1 MNRIKIFLLCLGL
14 ISCTYSFSQEET
26 LEVLLEKAES
36 GNADY
41 QYKLGKYYLNINESS
56 IGFPWFQRAAL
67 QNHKV
72 GMYFTGWCYYYGEGV
87 KKDLRKA
94 YYWFTKCAQKGDSQ
108 AKKMVKSIKN
118 QINVDDIIFADP
130 FDPSRPPILEIIP
143 NSILFTDANKNNAID
158 ANENCCIKFKIH
170 NNGKGNAINCFAKII
185 PNETT
190 KEIKYADIN
199 IPLIKPQETID
210 VSMPLTSTTKVSDG
224 IANLRLKVEE
234 PHGFGTETA
243 SISINTKKFVAPLLQ
258 IVDSKVSPSE
268 GTTLKKMS
276 PFYLQVLLQNTKKGS
291 ADNVKVKIGLPTNV
305 LLMESQKEEEDFAYI
320 SGGETKSINYP
331 LIINNNYASNDVPI
345 TLYVKEKYGEYAE
358 NKTIN
363 LHINQSITNNNII
376 IKEKEINTKNQDIR
390 IASIS
395 SDIDKNIPEAIN
407 SNSNTFAI
415 VIANETYSKEANV
428 PYAVNDGNI
437 FKEYCRNC
445 LGIPEKNIHLIT
457 NATLNDIRHE
467 VKWIQDVAE
476 VYKGDAKIIFYYAGH
491 GIPDEKS
498 KNAYLLPT
506 DGYGSDV
513 ATGYSLENLYKTFG
527 SLPSKSITVF
537 LDACFNGAKRDGNML
552 ASARG
557 VAIKVKQTIPVGN
570 MVVFTAAQGDE
581 TAYPY
586 KEEEHGLFTYYLLK
600 KLQETKGNATLG
612 ELSDYIKEQVERQ
625 SIVTNGKLQSPSI
638 MATSSIGN
646 EWKNWTL
653 NK

>member
-305 LLMESQKEEEDFAYI
+305 LLMESQKEEDFAYI

-376 IKEKEINTKNQDIR
+376 IKEKEINTKNQDIK

-407 SNSNTFAI
+407 STSNTFAI
-415 VIANETYSKEANV
+415 VIANETYNKEANV

-537 LDACFNGAKRDGNML
+537 LDACFSGAKRDGNML

>member
-345 TLYVKEKYGEYAE
+345 TLYVKEQYGEYAE

-376 IKEKEINTKNQDIR
+376 IKEKEINTKNQDIK

-415 VIANETYSKEANV
+415 VIANETYNKEANV

-537 LDACFNGAKRDGNML
+537 LDACFSGAKRDGNML

>member
-118 QINVDDIIFADP
+118 QINVDDIVFADP

-376 IKEKEINTKNQDIR
+376 IKEKEINTKNQDIK

-415 VIANETYSKEANV
+415 VIANETYNKEANV

-537 LDACFNGAKRDGNML
+537 LDACFSGAKRDGNML

>member
-130 FDPSRPPILEIIP
+130 FDPSKPPILEIIP

-305 LLMESQKEEEDFAYI
+305 LLMESQKEEEYFAYI

-376 IKEKEINTKNQDIR
+376 IKEKEINTKNQDIK

-415 VIANETYSKEANV
+415 VIANETYNKEANV

-537 LDACFNGAKRDGNML
+537 LDACFSGAKRDGNML

>member
-94 YYWFTKCAQKGDSQ
+94 YYWFTKCAQKGYSQ

-305 LLMESQKEEEDFAYI
+305 LLMESQKEEEYFAYI

-376 IKEKEINTKNQDIR
+376 IKEKEINTKNQDIK

-415 VIANETYSKEANV
+415 VIANETYNKEANV

-537 LDACFNGAKRDGNML
+537 LDACFSGAKRDGNML

>member
-376 IKEKEINTKNQDIR
+376 IKEKKINTKNQDIK

-415 VIANETYSKEANV
+415 VIANETYNKEANV

-498 KNAYLLPT
+498 KNAYLLPI

-537 LDACFNGAKRDGNML
+537 LDACFSGAKRDGNML

>member
-305 LLMESQKEEEDFAYI
+305 LLMESQKEEEDFVYI

-376 IKEKEINTKNQDIR
+376 IKEKEINTKNQDIK

-415 VIANETYSKEANV
+415 VIANETYNKEANV

-537 LDACFNGAKRDGNML
+537 LDACFSGAKRDGNML

>member
-130 FDPSRPPILEIIP
+130 FDPSKPPILEIIP

-305 LLMESQKEEEDFAYI
+305 LLMESQKEEEYFAYI

-376 IKEKEINTKNQDIR
+376 IKEKEINTKNQDIK

-415 VIANETYSKEANV
+415 VIANETYNKEANV

-498 KNAYLLPT
+498 KNAYLLLT

-537 LDACFNGAKRDGNML
+537 LDACFSGAKRDGNML

>member
-305 LLMESQKEEEDFAYI
+305 LLMESQKEEEYFAYI

-376 IKEKEINTKNQDIR
+376 IKEKEINTKNQNIK

-415 VIANETYSKEANV
+415 VIANETYNKEANV

-537 LDACFNGAKRDGNML
+537 LDACFSGAKRDGNML

>member
-41 QYKLGKYYLNINESS
+41 QYKLGRYYLNINESS

-358 NKTIN
+358 NKIIN

-376 IKEKEINTKNQDIR
+376 IKEKEINTKNQDIK

-415 VIANETYSKEANV
+415 VIANETYNKEANV

-537 LDACFNGAKRDGNML
+537 LDACFSGAKRDGNML

>member
-376 IKEKEINTKNQDIR
+376 IKEKKINTKNQDIK

-415 VIANETYSKEANV
+415 VIANETYNKEANV

-537 LDACFNGAKRDGNML
+537 LDACFSGAKRDGNML

>member
-130 FDPSRPPILEIIP
+130 FDPSKPPILEIIP

-376 IKEKEINTKNQDIR
+376 IKEKEINTKNQDIK

-415 VIANETYSKEANV
+415 VIANETYNKEANV

-537 LDACFNGAKRDGNML
+537 LDACFSGAKRDGNML

>member
-87 KKDLRKA
+87 KKDLSKA

-376 IKEKEINTKNQDIR
+376 IKEKEINTKNQDIK

-415 VIANETYSKEANV
+415 VIANETYNKEANV

-537 LDACFNGAKRDGNML
+537 LDACFSGAKRDGNML

>member
-376 IKEKEINTKNQDIR
+376 IKEKEINTKNQDIK

-415 VIANETYSKEANV
+415 VIANETYNKEANV

-537 LDACFNGAKRDGNML
+537 LDACFSGAKRDGNML

-638 MATSSIGN
+638 MATSLIGN

>member
-118 QINVDDIIFADP
+118 QINVDDIIFAAP

-305 LLMESQKEEEDFAYI
+305 LLMESQKEEEYFAYI

-376 IKEKEINTKNQDIR
+376 IKEKEINTKNQDIK

-415 VIANETYSKEANV
+415 VIANETYNKEANV

-537 LDACFNGAKRDGNML
+537 LDACFSGAKRDGNML

>member
-41 QYKLGKYYLNINESS
+41 QCKLGKYYLNINESS

-376 IKEKEINTKNQDIR
+376 IKEKEINTKNQDIK

-415 VIANETYSKEANV
+415 VIANETYNKEANV

-537 LDACFNGAKRDGNML
+537 LDACFSGAKRDGNML

>member
-363 LHINQSITNNNII
+363 LHINHSITNNNII

-537 LDACFNGAKRDGNML
+537 LDACFSGAKRDGNML

>member
-1 MNRIKIFLLCLGL
+1 
-14 ISCTYSFSQEET
+14 
-26 LEVLLEKAES
+26 
-36 GNADY
+36 
-41 QYKLGKYYLNINESS
+41 
-56 IGFPWFQRAAL
+56 
-67 QNHKV
+67 
-72 GMYFTGWCYYYGEGV
+72 MYFTGWCYYYGEGV

-376 IKEKEINTKNQDIR
+376 IKEKEINTKNQDIK

-415 VIANETYSKEANV
+415 VIANETYNKEANV

-537 LDACFNGAKRDGNML
+537 LDACFSGAKRDGNML

-586 KEEEHGLFTYYLLK
+586 KEEHGLFTYYLLK

>member
-1 MNRIKIFLLCLGL
+1 M
-14 ISCTYSFSQEET
+14 
-26 LEVLLEKAES
+26 LEKAES

-305 LLMESQKEEEDFAYI
+305 LLMESQKEEENFAYI

-376 IKEKEINTKNQDIR
+376 IKEKEINTKNQDIK

-415 VIANETYSKEANV
+415 VIANETYNKEANV

-537 LDACFNGAKRDGNML
+537 LDACFSGAKRDGNML

>member
-1 MNRIKIFLLCLGL
+1 MR
-14 ISCTYSFSQEET
+14 YSGT
-26 LEVLLEKAES
+26 
-36 GNADY
+36 
-41 QYKLGKYYLNINESS
+41 
-56 IGFPWFQRAAL
+56 
-67 QNHKV
+67 
-72 GMYFTGWCYYYGEGV
+72 
-87 KKDLRKA
+87 
-94 YYWFTKCAQKGDSQ
+94 DS
-108 AKKMVKSIKN
+108 
-118 QINVDDIIFADP
+118 
-130 FDPSRPPILEIIP
+130 PIL
-143 NSILFTDANKNNAID
+143 S
-158 ANENCCIKFKIH
+158 
-170 NNGKGNAINCFAKII
+170 
-185 PNETT
+185 
-190 KEIKYADIN
+190 
-199 IPLIKPQETID
+199 
-210 VSMPLTSTTKVSDG
+210 
-224 IANLRLKVEE
+224 
-234 PHGFGTETA
+234 
-243 SISINTKKFVAPLLQ
+243 
-258 IVDSKVSPSE
+258 
-268 GTTLKKMS
+268 
-276 PFYLQVLLQNTKKGS
+276 
-291 ADNVKVKIGLPTNV
+291 
-305 LLMESQKEEEDFAYI
+305 
-320 SGGETKSINYP
+320 
-331 LIINNNYASNDVPI
+331 
-345 TLYVKEKYGEYAE
+345 
-358 NKTIN
+358 
-363 LHINQSITNNNII
+363 NNII
-376 IKEKEINTKNQDIR
+376 IKEKEISTKNQDIK

-415 VIANETYSKEANV
+415 VIANETYNKEANV

-537 LDACFNGAKRDGNML
+537 LDACFSGAKRDGNML

-638 MATSSIGN
+638 MATSLIGN

>member
-118 QINVDDIIFADP
+118 QINVDDIIFAEP

-345 TLYVKEKYGEYAE
+345 TLYVKEKYGEYAK

-376 IKEKEINTKNQDIR
+376 IKEKEINTKNQDIK

-415 VIANETYSKEANV
+415 VIANETYNKEANV

-467 VKWIQDVAE
+467 VKWIQNVAE

-537 LDACFNGAKRDGNML
+537 LDACFSGAKRDGNML

>member
-331 LIINNNYASNDVPI
+331 LIINNNYASNEVPI

-376 IKEKEINTKNQDIR
+376 IKEKEINAKNQDIR

-537 LDACFNGAKRDGNML
+537 LDACFSGAKRDGNML

>member
-130 FDPSRPPILEIIP
+130 FDPSKPPILEIIP

-305 LLMESQKEEEDFAYI
+305 LLMESQKEEEYFAYI

-376 IKEKEINTKNQDIR
+376 IKEKEINTKNQDIK

-415 VIANETYSKEANV
+415 VIANETYNKEANV

-537 LDACFNGAKRDGNML
+537 LDACFSGAKRDGNML

-612 ELSDYIKEQVERQ
+612 ELGDYIKEQVERQ

>member
-305 LLMESQKEEEDFAYI
+305 LLMESQKEEENFAYI

-376 IKEKEINTKNQDIR
+376 IKEKEINTKNQDIK

-415 VIANETYSKEANV
+415 VIANETYNKEANV

-537 LDACFNGAKRDGNML
+537 LDACFSGAKRDGNML

>member
-190 KEIKYADIN
+190 KKIKYADIN

-376 IKEKEINTKNQDIR
+376 IKEKKINTKNQDIK

-415 VIANETYSKEANV
+415 VIANETYNKEANV

-537 LDACFNGAKRDGNML
+537 LDACFCGAKRDGNML

>member
-210 VSMPLTSTTKVSDG
+210 VSMPLPSTTKVSDG

-376 IKEKEINTKNQDIR
+376 IKEKEINTKNQDIK

-415 VIANETYSKEANV
+415 VIANETYNKEANV

-537 LDACFNGAKRDGNML
+537 LDACFSGAKRDGNML

>member
-41 QYKLGKYYLNINESS
+41 QYKLGRFYLNINESS

-376 IKEKEINTKNQDIR
+376 IKEKEINTKNQDIK

-415 VIANETYSKEANV
+415 VIANETYNKEANV

-476 VYKGDAKIIFYYAGH
+476 VYKGEAKIIFYYAGH

-537 LDACFNGAKRDGNML
+537 LDACFSGAKRDGNML

>member
-118 QINVDDIIFADP
+118 QINVDNIIFADP

-305 LLMESQKEEEDFAYI
+305 LLMESQKEEEYFAYI

-376 IKEKEINTKNQDIR
+376 IKEKEINTKNQDIK

-415 VIANETYSKEANV
+415 VIANETYNKEANV

-537 LDACFNGAKRDGNML
+537 LDACFSGAKRDGNML

>member
-376 IKEKEINTKNQDIR
+376 IKEKEINTKNQDIK

-407 SNSNTFAI
+407 STSNTFAI
-415 VIANETYSKEANV
+415 VIANETYNKEANV

-537 LDACFNGAKRDGNML
+537 LDACFSGAKRDGNML

-557 VAIKVKQTIPVGN
+557 VAVKVKQTIPVGN

>member
-170 NNGKGNAINCFAKII
+170 NNGKGNAINCFAKNI

-305 LLMESQKEEEDFAYI
+305 LLMESQKEEEYFAYI

-376 IKEKEINTKNQDIR
+376 IKEKEINTKNQDIK

-415 VIANETYSKEANV
+415 VIANETYNKEANV

-537 LDACFNGAKRDGNML
+537 LDACFSGAKRDGNML

>member
-305 LLMESQKEEEDFAYI
+305 LLMESQKEEENFAYI

-537 LDACFNGAKRDGNML
+537 LDACFSGAKRDGNML

>member
-527 SLPSKSITVF
+527 SLPSKSISVF
-537 LDACFNGAKRDGNML
+537 LDACFSGAKRDGNML

>member
-108 AKKMVKSIKN
+108 AKKMVKSIKK

-305 LLMESQKEEEDFAYI
+305 LLMESQKEEEYFAYI

-376 IKEKEINTKNQDIR
+376 IKEKEINTKNQDIK

-415 VIANETYSKEANV
+415 VIANETYNKEANV

-537 LDACFNGAKRDGNML
+537 LDACFSGAKRDGNML

>member
-376 IKEKEINTKNQDIR
+376 IKEKEINTKNQDIK

-415 VIANETYSKEANV
+415 VIANETYNKEANV

-476 VYKGDAKIIFYYAGH
+476 VYKGEAKIIFYYAGH

-537 LDACFNGAKRDGNML
+537 LDACFSGAKRDGNML

>member
-87 KKDLRKA
+87 KKDLSKA

-130 FDPSRPPILEIIP
+130 FDPSKPPILEIIP

-376 IKEKEINTKNQDIR
+376 IKEKEINTKNQDIK

-415 VIANETYSKEANV
+415 VIANETYNKEANV

-537 LDACFNGAKRDGNML
+537 LDACFSGAKRDGNML

>member
-41 QYKLGKYYLNINESS
+41 QYKLGKYYLNINESF

-376 IKEKEINTKNQDIR
+376 IKEKEINTKNQDIK

-415 VIANETYSKEANV
+415 VIANETYNKEANV

-537 LDACFNGAKRDGNML
+537 LDACFSGAKRDGNML

>member
-305 LLMESQKEEEDFAYI
+305 LLMESQKEEEYFAYI

-376 IKEKEINTKNQDIR
+376 IKEKEINTKNQDIK

-415 VIANETYSKEANV
+415 VIANETYNKEANV

-513 ATGYSLENLYKTFG
+513 ATGYSLENLYKILG

-537 LDACFNGAKRDGNML
+537 LDACFSGAKRDGNML